1 VCLVFFQDGCTVQL
15 ARVVQYRCSVVDE
28 THCNLRSL
36 PLIWVERYPLSK
48 VAPENKLFSLKKYK
62 RKEKRESTEREKVWL
77 KKKKKERYV

>member
-1 VCLVFFQDGCTVQL
+1 
-15 ARVVQYRCSVVDE
+15 
-28 THCNLRSL
+28 
-36 PLIWVERYPLSK
+36 VERYPLSK